1 MGNSTG
7 MPNPVGSGFGVDKT
21 RNSSVKDKRGTTN
34 LGIDEFLKLIVAQM
48 QNQDM
53 LNPMKDTDFIAQ
65 MASFTTLEVMS
76 NNMKMNS
83 KAYALSMLGK
93 EVVIK
98 ARKDSGEVYKKK
110 DVVTE
115 ISYEDK
121 DPVLTVDGKK
131 YLLENVKTVING

>member
-1 MGNSTG
+1 
-7 MPNPVGSGFGVDKT
+7 
-21 RNSSVKDKRGTTN
+21 
-34 LGIDEFLKLIVAQM
+34 M

-98 ARKDSGEVYKKK
+98 ARKDSGEVYEKKGI
-110 DVVTE
+110 VTE

>member
-1 MGNSTG
+1 

-98 ARKDSGEVYKKK
+98 ARKDSGEVYEKKGI
-110 DVVTE
+110 VTE